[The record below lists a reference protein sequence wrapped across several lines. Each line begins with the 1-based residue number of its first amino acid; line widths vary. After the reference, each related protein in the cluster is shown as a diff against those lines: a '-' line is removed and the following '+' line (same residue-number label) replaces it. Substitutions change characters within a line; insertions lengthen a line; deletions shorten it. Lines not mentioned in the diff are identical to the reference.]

1 MSESSTPMSEHIE
14 ELTAGYVLNTLSPE
28 EVREFEQLLQENP
41 ALTSKMTELQELM
54 GLVAYAAPQVSAP
67 KHLRSKVLEAAQN
80 PFPATAAPQVEQ
92 IKQPLPKQKP
102 AFPWNIAAI
111 AAASVLVLFLGVDN
125 YHLRQRLALM
135 QTKLVTLQQREQ
147 KADRADF
154 ALRGTPVATAA
165 EGRILLDVKAGKA
178 LISLKN
184 LPPAPPGMSYR
195 LWAFMENKEV
205 LCGTFNTSSSGR
217 ILDEMPI
224 SPKDYPGPVLFVRVS
239 RESADSSQRV
249 WVMTSK
255 PV

>member
-14 ELTAGYVLNTLSPE
+14 ELTAGYVLNTLSSK

-41 ALTSKMTELQELM
+41 ALAAKMTELQELM
-54 GLVAYAAPQVSAP
+54 GLVAYAAPQVSVP

-80 PFPATAAPQVEQ
+80 PSPATAVEH

-102 AFPWNIAAI
+102 AFPWSIATI

-135 QTKLVTLQQREQ
+135 QTKLVTLQQQEQ

-178 LISLKN
+178 LISLKK
-184 LPPAPPGMSYR
+184 LPPAPTGMSYR

-224 SPKDYPGPVLFVRVS
+224 SPKDYPGPILSVRVS
-239 RESADSSQRV
+239 REFADSSQRV

>member
-14 ELTAGYVLNTLSPE
+14 ELMAGYVLNTLSPE

-54 GLVAYAAPQVSAP
+54 GLVAYASPQVSAP
-67 KHLRSKVLEAAQN
+67 KHLRSKVLEIIQN
-80 PFPATAAPQVEQ
+80 PSPVTAVPQTEQ
-92 IKQPLPKQKP
+92 IKQPLLKQKP
-102 AFPWNIAAI
+102 AFPWSIATI

-135 QTKLVTLQQREQ
+135 QTKLVTLQQEQ

-154 ALRGTPVATAA
+154 ALRGTPVAAAA
-165 EGRILLDVKAGKA
+165 EGRILLDVKAGKVF
-178 LISLKN
+178 LSLKN
-184 LPPAPPGMSYR
+184 LPPAPLGTSYR
-195 LWAFMENKEV
+195 LWAFMENREV

-217 ILDEMPI
+217 VLDELPI
-224 SPKDYPGPVLFVRVS
+224 SPKDYSGPILFVRIS
-239 RESADSSQRV
+239 RSADSSQKV

-255 PV
+255 PG

>member
-28 EVREFEQLLQENP
+28 EVRAFEQLLQENP

-54 GLVAYAAPQVSAP
+54 GLVAYAAPQVSVP

-80 PFPATAAPQVEQ
+80 PFPATAVTETEQ

-102 AFPWNIAAI
+102 AFPWSIATI

-135 QTKLVTLQQREQ
+135 QTKLVIQQQEQ

-154 ALRGTPVATAA
+154 ALRGTSVATAA
-165 EGRILLDVKAGKA
+165 EGRILLDSKAGKVF
-178 LISLKN
+178 LSLKN
-184 LPPAPPGMSYR
+184 LPPAPPGMSYH

-224 SPKDYPGPVLFVRVS
+224 SPKDYPGPILFARVS
-239 RESADSSQRV
+239 RESANSSQRV
-249 WVMTSK
+249 WIMTSK

>member
-28 EVREFEQLLQENP
+28 EVREFERLLQENP

-67 KHLRSKVLEAAQN
+67 KQLRSKVLEAAQN
-80 PFPATAAPQVEQ
+80 LSPATEAEQVEQ
-92 IKQPLPKQKP
+92 IKQPLPQQKL
-102 AFPWNIAAI
+102 AFPWNIAAV
-111 AAASVLVLFLGVDN
+111 AAASVSVLFLGVDN

-135 QTKLVTLQQREQ
+135 QTKLVIQQQEQ
-147 KADRADF
+147 RADRADF

-184 LPPAPPGMSYR
+184 LPPAPPGMSYH
-195 LWAFMENKEV
+195 LWAFMENKKV
-205 LCGTFNTSSSGR
+205 LCGTFNTSSAGR

-224 SPKDYPGPVLFVRVS
+224 LPKDYPGPILFVRVS